1 LNQQS
6 RASTQVDI
14 PAASADSAVPSTNPR
29 VWIALVAI
37 VLALVLVGIWSVTS
51 RVPQQIRTE
60 GVISASDALVEVVAD
75 AEGTITYSTPIGDAV
90 QAGDVLAVIRS
101 PQGDR
106 EVLAPAGGELQQ
118 RDLIEGSAVSAG
130 QRVARIEKSNGATDF
145 SAVVYLTLDEKGL
158 VREGTPAVVS
168 IPTSSGAIINVET
181 ELTSVARSPSTVEAI
196 AVDSGSISVAQSVI
210 AEMGGFSFRAAA
222 PVDVSE
228 AEIGSSA
235 FGAIGPGTL
244 VQFVI
249 TYAKPRP
256 IDLLFGR

>member
-1 LNQQS
+1 MRQQS
-6 RASTQVDI
+6 RASVHLDI
-14 PAASADSAVPSTNPR
+14 PDSSADSAVQSTNPR
-29 VWIALVAI
+29 VWIALTALIAAMVVVAI
-37 VLALVLVGIWSVTS
+37 WSFTA

-90 QAGDVLAVIRS
+90 QAGEVLAVIRS

-130 QRVARIEKSNGATDF
+130 QRVARIEKTNDATALT
-145 SAVVYLTLDEKGL
+145 AVVYLTLDEKGL

-196 AVDSGSISVAQSVI
+196 AVDSGSISVAESVI

-222 PVDVSE
+222 PVDTSE
-228 AEIGSSA
+228 ADFGGGSV
-235 FGAIGPGTL
+235 GDIGPGTL